1 MILVASA
8 ASAIE
13 PIRVGVS
20 GPFTG
25 GSSPMGIAMRDGIR
39 LAAQEINDEGGI
51 LGRPVQLVERD
62 DEARPERGALVVQEL
77 INREKIVAGLGI
89 VNTGVALASQ
99 RYYQQARIPMITSV
113 ATGSVITKQFLPPQ
127 YADNYIFRVSAPD
140 TVQAAMIIEEA
151 VVRRQFRKLAIL
163 HDSTN
168 YGQLGREDLERA
180 LDRHG
185 IKPVAVER
193 FNIGDVDMTAQLT
206 RARAAGAE
214 VILTYGLGPELAHL
228 ANNLFRLDWK
238 VPWWAAGPCRC
249 PTSSTRP
256 APTPRAPA
264 CPRPSSRRATPR
276 VARPSSTN
284 TAAPGASSEFPCPR
298 LPPRA
303 TTRCSCSPPPCA
315 RPAAPTG
322 PPARALE
329 SLKEKVD
336 GLVMTYHHPFSK
348 TDHET
353 IDSTR
358 ILVIGEI
365 RNAQVVFAYDEDRKR
380 TPSTNKAT
388 APRAVL
394 PPPTQARA
402 PRPRPPS
409 RAVPAALPGAT
420 CAPQR
425 RRSQRCV
432 IARLH
437 PGQPSPRLPDT
448 QKYPQKLGSLYCTIR
463 DLVLYYEKRAVIRL
477 TLVCSENRLPL
488 SSVTTHNPQVMRRQ
502 NMAANTQNALAD
514 TDAQETQEAGRP
526 VQRSQSGRHRPGPL
540 PDRKADRSGT

>member
-1 MILVASA
+1 
-8 ASAIE
+8 
-13 PIRVGVS
+13 
-20 GPFTG
+20 
-25 GSSPMGIAMRDGIR
+25 MRDGIR
-39 LAAQEINDEGGI
+39 LAARRSTTKAASSGGRCSSSS
-51 LGRPVQLVERD
+51 GTT
-62 DEARPERGALVVQEL
+62 RPERGAQVVQEL

-99 RYYQQARIPMITSV
+99 RFYQQAHIPMITSV

-140 TVQAAMIIEEA
+140 TVQAAMIVEEA

-284 TAAPGASSEFPCPR
+284 TAAPGASSEF
-298 LPPRA
+298 
-303 TTRCSCSPPPCA
+303 
-315 RPAAPTG
+315 
-322 PPARALE
+322 RALGAAQGYD
-329 SLKEKVD
+329 SMQLLAAAMRQARSTD
-336 GLVMTYHHPFSK
+336 GPACAKPSNR
-348 TDHET
+348 
-353 IDSTR
+353 S
-358 ILVIGEI
+358 
-365 RNAQVVFAYDEDRKR
+365 RKR
-380 TPSTNKAT
+380 STAW
-388 APRAVL
+388 
-394 PPPTQARA
+394 
-402 PRPRPPS
+402 
-409 RAVPAALPGAT
+409 
-420 CAPQR
+420 
-425 RRSQRCV
+425 
-432 IARLH
+432 
-437 PGQPSPRLPDT
+437 
-448 QKYPQKLGSLYCTIR
+448 
-463 DLVLYYEKRAVIRL
+463 
-477 TLVCSENRLPL
+477 
-488 SSVTTHNPQVMRRQ
+488 
-502 NMAANTQNALAD
+502 
-514 TDAQETQEAGRP
+514 
-526 VQRSQSGRHRPGPL
+526 
-540 PDRKADRSGT
+540 